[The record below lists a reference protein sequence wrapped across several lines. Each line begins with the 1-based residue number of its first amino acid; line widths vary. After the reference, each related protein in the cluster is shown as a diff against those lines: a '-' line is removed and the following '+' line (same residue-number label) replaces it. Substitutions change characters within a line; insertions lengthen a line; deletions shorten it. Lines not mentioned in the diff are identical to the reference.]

1 MMRPKPGVPREDDGY
16 MLGHRPGEL
25 RRLGF
30 QARLIDPI
38 TRRFLVAAGVAPG
51 MRVLDVG
58 SGAGDVSFL
67 AADVVGDGGSVTGVD
82 RSADAIATATAAAAA
97 RALTNVSFVL
107 SDLDALTVAQPF
119 DAIIG
124 RYVLE
129 WLPDPARTLGALAR
143 HARPGGV
150 VVFHEVDWG
159 GSSSHPPAPLFD
171 ATCRWLSETIRRSG
185 ADIRGTHVY
194 GTFRRAGLGTPTMRL
209 EALIGGG
216 HDAEPIDQV
225 ANLAMTVAD
234 AAEMYGVASIPEL
247 DLETLRERLRAEA
260 EATDSVLIAHGEV
273 GAWVRLP

>member
-1 MMRPKPGVPREDDGY
+1 MGPRPGAARHDDGY
-16 MLGHRPGEL
+16 ILGHRPDEL

-67 AADVVGDGGSVTGVD
+67 AADVVGSRGSVTGVD
-82 RSADAIATATAAAAA
+82 RSSDAIETATAAAAA

-107 SDLDALTVAQPF
+107 SDLDALAVAQRF

-143 HARPGGV
+143 RARPGGV
-150 VVFHEVDWG
+150 VVFHEVDWA
-159 GSSSHPPAPLFD
+159 GSASHPPAPLFD

-185 ADIRGTHVY
+185 ADVRGTNLY

-209 EALIGGG
+209 DALIGGG

-225 ANLAMTVAD
+225 ANLAMTVAA
-234 AAEMYGVASIPEL
+234 AAETYGVATIADL
-247 DLETLRERLRAEA
+247 DLETLRDRLRAEA
-260 EATDSVLIAHGEV
+260 EATDSVLIAHTEV

>member
-1 MMRPKPGVPREDDGY
+1 MRPKPEVPREDGGY
-16 MLGHRPGEL
+16 MLGHRPDEL

-67 AADVVGDGGSVTGVD
+67 AANVVGDAGTVIGVD

-97 RALTNVSFVL
+97 RALANVSFVL
-107 SDLDALTVAQPF
+107 SDLDA
-119 DAIIG
+119 
-124 RYVLE
+124 
-129 WLPDPARTLGALAR
+129 RTLAALAR

-150 VVFHEVDWG
+150 VVFHEVDWA
-159 GSSSHPPAPLFD
+159 GSASHPPAPLFD

-185 ADIRGTHVY
+185 ADIRGTNVY
-194 GTFRRAGLGTPTMRL
+194 STFRRAGLGTPTMRL

-234 AAEMYGVASIPEL
+234 AAEMYGIASISEL

-273 GAWVRLP
+273 GVWVRLP

>member
-1 MMRPKPGVPREDDGY
+1 
-16 MLGHRPGEL
+16 
-25 RRLGF
+25 
-30 QARLIDPI
+30 
-38 TRRFLVAAGVAPG
+38 

-67 AADVVGDGGSVTGVD
+67 AADVVGKGGSVTGVD
-82 RSADAIATATAAAAA
+82 RSADAIATATAAATT
-97 RALTNVSFVL
+97 RFLTNVTFVL
-107 SDLDALTVAQPF
+107 SDLDALPVAEPF

-124 RYVLE
+124 RYVLQ

-143 HARPGGV
+143 QARPGGV

-159 GSSSHPPAPLFD
+159 GSASHPPAPLFD

-185 ADIRGTHVY
+185 ANIRGTTIHR
-194 GTFRRAGLGTPTMRL
+194 TFRRAGLGTPTMRL

-216 HDAEPIDQV
+216 RGAEPIDQV

-234 AAEMYGVASIPEL
+234 AAELYGVASILDL
-247 DLETLRERLRAEA
+247 DLETLRARLRAEA
-260 EATDSVLIAHGEV
+260 EAPDSVLVAHGEV